1 MALRLGAR
9 SRHQGLFERIDREL
23 LLRAVRHRTERPW
36 VLLSIERWVKAPA
49 QMENGSIMPRK
60 AGRPQ
65 APGERVLHYAFDM
78 CVVRTFPHIPFE
90 RYPDDAICHCKS
102 AEEARAVRAA

>member
-1 MALRLGAR
+1 M
-9 SRHQGLFERIDREL
+9 
-23 LLRAVRHRTERPW
+23 
-36 VLLSIERWVKAPA
+36 LLSIERWVKAPA

-90 RYPDDAICHCKS
+90 RYADDAICHCKS
-102 AEEARAVRAA
+102 AEEARAVRAAIRNRFAACELVTSCSQALSLG